1 MSPRWFAD
9 RHDDAAVQVL
19 AAGLSI
25 DAEGFEAGADFRALL
40 AVLLG
45 DAQAER
51 AVGESD
57 AEALP

>member
-1 MSPRWFAD
+1 MF
-9 RHDDAAVQVL
+9 
-19 AAGLSI
+19 AAGFPI
-25 DAEGFEAGADFRALL
+25 DSEGFEAGADFRPLL
-40 AVLLG
+40 AVLFR